1 MQEKKPK
8 GLIHLAAVPA
18 LSRALG
24 LALFVTACA
33 LDLSGRVAG
42 SRFLWV
48 LGAHAAEIAMLMW
61 LAGWW
66 VRPRRTGVSWYITL
80 LAFGLAR
87 FLRGTAAVPP
97 DPPLIMLQAIGIGT
111 ALRFWW
117 KSKRFSLQ
125 SRLEVQR

>member
-1 MQEKKPK
+1 M
-8 GLIHLAAVPA
+8 AAVPA
-18 LSRALG
+18 LGRALG
-24 LALFVTACA
+24 LAFFVTAGV
-33 LDLSGRVAG
+33 LDLTGRLAG